1 MATFHQQLTWHLKK
15 ADLKKLLDEAGDKY
29 SALAFT
35 IGIDDSGTM
44 QYHVSLVNHDNSTT
58 RTANLAAFATTAT
71 VGSTVKACPVPPD
84 CR

>member
-1 MATFHQQLTWHLKK
+1 MAFHQQLTWHLKK
-15 ADLKKLLDEAGDKY
+15 ADLKKLLQEAGDKY

-44 QYHVSLVNHDNSTT
+44 QYHVSLVNQETNNT
-58 RTANLAAFATTAT
+58 RTANIATFATTP